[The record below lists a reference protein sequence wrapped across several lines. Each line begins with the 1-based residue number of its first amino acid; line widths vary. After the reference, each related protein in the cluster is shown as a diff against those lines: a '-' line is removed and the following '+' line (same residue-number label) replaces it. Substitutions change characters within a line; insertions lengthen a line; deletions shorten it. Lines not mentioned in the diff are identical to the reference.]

1 MTINDPRLSF
11 ESLRRF
17 ADAVRA
23 VTQLPGI
30 PTATWGAQAAAAI
43 AKLVPDSVATVRLIE
58 SNAGGEFLATYCLG
72 AHDSREGGAVDP
84 ALLVVEGECVGAWWF
99 LATARSVALNGAPVS
114 GALRSAPGCERWEFS
129 TLGRRW
135 ASMGV
140 HEVCVG
146 AKSLPKPTQGGSAN
160 SGSRWVVVELG
171 DRSSDGASRTAMS
184 ELLRA
189 VMPELAQRAALAFNA
204 AGMPESDAT
213 LTHREYEVLT
223 LLARGRTVKQIAESL
238 SRSPHTVH
246 DHVKALHRKLGASSR
261 GELVARALGHI
272 DPEGNLVV
280 SQADES
286 HEPEARA
293 VALG

>member
-11 ESLRRF
+11 DSLRRF
-17 ADAVRA
+17 ADTVRA

-30 PTATWGAQAAAAI
+30 PTATWGAQAAAAV
-43 AKLVPDSVATVRLIE
+43 AKMVPDSVVTVRLIE
-58 SNAGGEFLATYCLG
+58 SSPTGEFLATYCLG
-72 AHDSREGGAVDP
+72 AHDTRAGGEVDP

-99 LATARSVALNGAPVS
+99 LATTRSVALNGAPVS
-114 GALRSAPGCERWEFS
+114 GVLRSAPGCERWEFS

-146 AKSLPKPTQGGSAN
+146 AKSCTKTSNG
-160 SGSRWVVVELG
+160 GSRWVIVELG
-171 DRSSDGASRTAMS
+171 DRASDAVSLVGVS
-184 ELLRA
+184 EMLRA
-189 VMPELAQRAALAFNA
+189 VMPELAQRVALAFDA
-204 AGMPESDAT
+204 AGLPESDAT

-272 DPEGNLVV
+272 DTDGNLVQ
-280 SQADES
+280 SETDDAHES
-286 HEPEARA
+286 SHRA